1 MAKRTK
7 IIATL
12 GPAVDSDEKLR
23 AIVLAGVDIVRLNFS
38 HGSHEEHLAR
48 IERAKR
54 IREELASPLAILLD
68 TQGPEIRTGMLE
80 GGAPVSLHA
89 GDAITLCEDPI
100 EGTAS
105 RVSQSCAGLAG
116 YVSAG
121 TKILID
127 DGLLGLTVERTCE
140 GGDIVC
146 RVDNDG
152 VLGQRKSINVPGVSV
167 PLPPLTDK
175 DKRDLLFG
183 IEQGIDFVAV
193 SFVRNAE
200 GVREVR
206 RFLNDNGGDD
216 VKVISKIEC
225 AEAVEDIANIIQ
237 ASDAV
242 MVARGDLGVEVPS
255 WRVPHIQKRII
266 RLCNEAYKPV
276 ITATQMLDSMIRNPR
291 PTRAEVADVA
301 NAIYDGTDAVMLSGE
316 TAAGAWPVQAVE
328 TMARV
333 AESSEPYLFE
343 EGGVATH
350 EAETTLASLAVGRSA
365 VRTAECL
372 RAACIIAPTMTGRT
386 ARLISGFRP
395 SMPIYS
401 VTPFERV
408 MRSMQLYW
416 GVTPL
421 LGDAIGPMDHVIAA
435 SRDAVR
441 ERGYVKRGDVVVI
454 TAGDPKTSPMIA
466 GDDDVPVAA
475 PTNVMHVV
483 QIR

>member
-12 GPAVDSDEKLR
+12 GPAVDKEETLR
-23 AIVLAGVDIVRLNFS
+23 EAIEAGIDIVRLNFS
-38 HGSHEEHLAR
+38 HGSHGEHLAR
-48 IERAKR
+48 IDRVKR
-54 IREELASPLAILLD
+54 LREEMGLPIAILLD
-68 TQGPEIRTGMLE
+68 TQGPEIRTGLLKE
-80 GGAPVSLHA
+80 GAPVALHA
-89 GDAITLCEDPI
+89 GDEIVLTDDDVL
-100 EGTAS
+100 GTAEC
-105 RVSQSCAGLAG
+105 VSQSCAGLSR
-116 YVSAG
+116 YVQPGA
-121 TKILID
+121 KILID
-127 DGLLGLTVERTCE
+127 DGLLGLTVNDVR

-146 RVDNDG
+146 HIENDG
-152 VLGQRKSINVPGVSV
+152 ELGQRKSINIPGVSV

-175 DKRDLLFG
+175 DKDDLLFG
-183 IEQGIDFVAV
+183 IENGIDFVAV

-206 RFLNDNGGDD
+206 RFLNNNGGDD

-225 AEAVEDIANIIQ
+225 AEAVHDIEEIIQ
-237 ASDAV
+237 ASDGV

-266 RLCNEAYKPV
+266 RMCNEAYKPV

-301 NAIYDGTDAVMLSGE
+301 NAIYDGTDCVMLSGE

-343 EGGVATH
+343 EGGVVKH
-350 EAETTLASLAVGRSA
+350 EAATSLASLAVGRAA

-401 VTPFERV
+401 VTPFSHV
-408 MRSMQLYW
+408 MRGMQLYW

-421 LGDAIGPMDHVIAA
+421 LGDAKGSIDHVIAA
-435 SRDAVR
+435 SRDAVSAA
-441 ERGYVKRGDVVVI
+441 GYVRRGDVAVI
-454 TAGDPKTSPMIA
+454 TAGDPKTSPIIP